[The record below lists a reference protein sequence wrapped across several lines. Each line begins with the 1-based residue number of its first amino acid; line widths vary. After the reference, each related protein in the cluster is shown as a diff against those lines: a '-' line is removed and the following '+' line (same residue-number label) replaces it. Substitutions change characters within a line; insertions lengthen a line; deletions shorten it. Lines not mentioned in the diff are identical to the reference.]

1 MAKKFDY
8 DFSGYATKANT
19 LCYDGLTIAPDAF
32 KGDDG
37 RKVPVVWNH
46 DHSDPEHVLGHAL
59 LQNRKDGVYA
69 YVKMN
74 DSPSGQSALEAVR
87 SGDIDAMS
95 IFANGL
101 KKAGQTVMHGVIREL
116 SLVLA
121 GCNPGALIDEIVEHS
136 ADYNTEEGEEA
147 FIYTDGGISLK
158 HGLDPDDNPLDEE
171 DEIMHS
177 EDEDKEKSKENPEG
191 KETTKETTEETVKEV
206 FNSLTEKQ
214 KNVVYAIVGMV
225 TDGKKGADNKE
236 TDNDKEDETV
246 KHNVFDNDKD
256 QGVLKHSIDE
266 INAAMADGKR
276 CGSMKDAFIQ
286 HGIEDVEWL
295 FPEDHLLDNPPR
307 IIDNDQ
313 TWVGKVM
320 SSVHHIPFSRIKSM
334 SADLTEE
341 DARAKGYIKGNFKK
355 EQVFGLLKRSTS
367 PTTVYK
373 KQKMDRDDI
382 ADITSFDVI
391 AWLKQEMRTKL
402 NEELARAYL
411 IGDGRNAASDDKI
424 NEGNIRPIYSDDDFY
439 TIKVQAEV
447 ATGAD
452 TETKIKAAMNA
463 SLKARKDYKGSGN
476 PTLFTTE
483 DNLTDMLLLED
494 KIGHRLYK
502 NEAEV
507 AQALRVKEIVTV
519 PQMAGM
525 KGTKGGELF
534 GIVVNLADYTVG
546 ADKGGAVNMFD
557 DFDIDYNQQKYL
569 IETRCSG
576 ALTVPFSA
584 MAIEY
589 KAA

>member
-1 MAKKFDY
+1 MKGKIKMAVNFDY

-19 LCYDGLTIAPDAF
+19 KCYDGLTIAPNAF
-32 KGDDG
+32 ADDNG

-46 DHSDPEHVLGHAL
+46 NHSGPEYVLGHAL

-74 DSPSGQSALEAVR
+74 DTPGGKTALEAVR

-121 GCNPGALIDEIVEHS
+121 GCNPGALIDEIVEHGADWS
-136 ADYNTEEGEEA
+136 ADEGEEA

-177 EDEDKEKSKENPEG
+177 EDEDKEKSKENPED
-191 KETTKETTEETVKEV
+191 KETVKEV
-206 FNSLTEKQ
+206 FDSLTEKQ

-225 TDGKKGADNKE
+225 TDGKKGADNEE

-246 KHNVFDNDKD
+246 KYNVFDNDKE
-256 QGVLKHSIDE
+256 QGVLKHSMDE

-295 FPEDHLLDNPPR
+295 FPEDHLLDTPPR
-307 IIDNDQ
+307 IIDSDQ
-313 TWVGKVM
+313 SWVSKVM
-320 SSVHHIPFSRIKSM
+320 SGVHHTPFSRVKSM
-334 SADLTEE
+334 AADLTEE

-355 EQVFGLLKRSTS
+355 EQVFSLLKRSTT

-373 KQKMDRDDI
+373 KQKMDRDDV
-382 ADITSFDVI
+382 ADITGFDVI
-391 AWLKQEMRTKL
+391 AWLKQEMRVKL

-411 IGDGRNAASDDKI
+411 IGDGRLSSSDDKI
-424 NEGNIRPIYSDDDFY
+424 NEGNIRPIYNDDDLF
-439 TIKVQAEV
+439 TIKVQVETAAGDDT
-447 ATGAD
+447 ATKLDKMMTAV
-452 TETKIKAAMNA
+452 
-463 SLKARKDYKGSGN
+463 LKARKNYKGAGN
-476 PTLFTTE
+476 PTFYTTE
-483 DNLTDMLLLED
+483 DILTDLLLVKD

-519 PQMAGM
+519 PQMEGM
-525 KGTKGGELF
+525 TGKLGGEF
-534 GIVVNLADYTVG
+534 VGIIVNLADYTVG
-546 ADKGGAVNMFD
+546 ADKGGAVKMFD

-576 ALTVPFSA
+576 AMTTPFGA

>member
-101 KKAGQTVMHGVIREL
+101 KKAGNTVMHGVIREL

-136 ADYNTEEGEEA
+136 ADYNAEEGEEA
-147 FIYTDGGISLK
+147 FIYTDGGLSLK
-158 HGLDPDDNPLDEE
+158 HGLDPDGNPLGEE
-171 DEIMHS
+171 DDEIMHS
-177 EDEDKEKSKENPEG
+177 EDEDKEKSNENPED
-191 KETTKETTEETVKEV
+191 KETTEETVKEV
-206 FNSLTEKQ
+206 FDSLTEKQ
-214 KNVVYAIVGMV
+214 KNVVYAIVGIV

-246 KHNVFDNDKD
+246 KHNVFDNEKE

>member
-1 MAKKFDY
+1 MAMNFDY

-19 LCYDGLTIAPDAF
+19 KCYDGLTIAPNAF
-32 KGDDG
+32 ADDNG

-46 DHSDPEHVLGHAL
+46 NHSGPEYVLGHAL
-59 LQNRKDGVYA
+59 LQNRRDGVYA

-74 DSPSGQSALEAVR
+74 DTPSGQTALEAVR

-121 GCNPGALIDEIVEHS
+121 GCNPGALIDEIVAHG
-136 ADYNTEEGEEA
+136 ADNDGEGGEA
-147 FIYTDGGISLK
+147 FIYTDGGLSLK

-171 DEIMHS
+171 DDEMANAGGKTLEEVVDTMNDEQKEALYALVGMAKDGLD
-177 EDEDKEKSKENPEG
+177 EDEDPE
-191 KETTKETTEETVKEV
+191 EDDEDYDEDDYDDDED
-206 FNSLTEKQ
+206 
-214 KNVVYAIVGMV
+214 Y
-225 TDGKKGADNKE
+225 
-236 TDNDKEDETV
+236 EDEEDNM
-246 KHNVFDNDKD
+246 KHNVFDNDPE
-256 QGVLKHSIDE
+256 QGVLRHSMDE
-266 INAAMADGKR
+266 INAAIADGKS
-276 CGSMKDAFIQ
+276 CGSMKDAFIA

-307 IIDNDQ
+307 IIDRDQ
-313 TWVGKVM
+313 SWVSKVM
-320 SSVHHIPFSRIKSM
+320 SGVHHIPFSRVKSM
-334 SADLTEE
+334 AADLTEE

-355 EQVFGLLKRSTS
+355 EQVFSLLKRSTT

-373 KQKMDRDDI
+373 KQKMDRDDV
-382 ADITSFDVI
+382 ADITGFDVI
-391 AWLKQEMRTKL
+391 AWLKQEMRVKL

-411 IGDGRNAASDDKI
+411 IGDGRLSSSDDKI
-424 NEGNIRPIYSDDDFY
+424 NEGNIRPIYNDDDLF
-439 TIKVQAEV
+439 TIKVQVETAAGDDT
-447 ATGAD
+447 ATKLDKMMTAV
-452 TETKIKAAMNA
+452 
-463 SLKARKDYKGSGN
+463 LKARKNYKGAGN
-476 PTLFTTE
+476 PTFYTTE
-483 DNLTDMLLLED
+483 DTLTDLLLLKD

-502 NEAEV
+502 NEAEL

-519 PQMAGM
+519 PQMEGM
-525 KGTKGGELF
+525 TGKMGGEF
-534 GIVVNLADYTVG
+534 VGIIVNLADYTVG

-576 ALTVPFSA
+576 AMTTPFGA

-589 KAA
+589 KVA

>member
-19 LCYDGLTIAPDAF
+19 LCYDGLIIAPDAF

-101 KKAGQTVMHGVIREL
+101 KKAGNTVMHGVIREL

-136 ADYNTEEGEEA
+136 ADYNAEEGEEA

-158 HGLDPDDNPLDEE
+158 HGLDPDDNPLGEEE
-171 DEIMHS
+171 DNMAQAGGKTLEEVYNSMTP
-177 EDEDKEKSKENPEG
+177 EQQECCCALVGMAKKGLDEDDPNAEANNDKDDE
-191 KETTKETTEETVKEV
+191 
-206 FNSLTEKQ
+206 
-214 KNVVYAIVGMV
+214 
-225 TDGKKGADNKE
+225 
-236 TDNDKEDETV
+236 DKEDETV

-266 INAAMADGKR
+266 INKVVKTAKTCGTMKAAFAN
-276 CGSMKDAFIQ
+276 A
-286 HGIEDVEWL
+286 GIEDSELNALCHGIDNIDWL
-295 FPEDHLLDNPPR
+295 FPEDRLLDTPPR
-307 IIDNDQ
+307 IIDKPDD
-313 TWVGKVM
+313 WVSVVM
-320 SSVHHIPFSRIKSM
+320 GGVKHIPFSRFKSL

-483 DNLTDMLLLED
+483 DNLTEMLLLED
-494 KIGHRLYK
+494 GMGRPLYTD
-502 NEAEV
+502 EA
-507 AQALRVKEIVTV
+507 ALARKLRVAKIVTI
-519 PQMAGM
+519 PEMEGR
-525 KGTKGGELF
+525 KGAKGGNLAAV
-534 GIVVNLADYTVG
+534 IVNLADYTVG
-546 ADKGGAVNMFD
+546 ADKGGAVSMFD
-557 DFDIDYNQQKYL
+557 DFDIDFNAQKYL

-576 ALTVPFSA
+576 ALTSPYSA
-584 MAIEY
+584 MAIEW
-589 KAA
+589 AA

>member
-1 MAKKFDY
+1 MKGKIKMAVNFDY

-19 LCYDGLTIAPDAF
+19 KCYDGLIIAPNAF
-32 KGDDG
+32 ADDNG

-46 DHSDPEHVLGHAL
+46 NHSGPEYVLGHAL
-59 LQNRKDGVYA
+59 LQNRRDGVYA

-74 DSPSGQSALEAVR
+74 DTPSGQTALEAVR

-121 GCNPGALIDEIVEHS
+121 GCNPGALIDEIVAHG
-136 ADYNTEEGEEA
+136 ADSDGEGGEA
-147 FIYTDGGISLK
+147 FIYTDGGLSLK
-158 HGLDPDDNPLDEE
+158 HGLDPDDNPLNEEDDEMAKEGGKTLEEVVDTMNDEQKEALYALVGMAKNDLDEDDDPEEDDYDEE
-171 DEIMHS
+171 D
-177 EDEDKEKSKENPEG
+177 DEDDYDDYD
-191 KETTKETTEETVKEV
+191 EEDD
-206 FNSLTEKQ
+206 
-214 KNVVYAIVGMV
+214 M
-225 TDGKKGADNKE
+225 
-236 TDNDKEDETV
+236 
-246 KHNVFDNDKD
+246 KHNVFDNDPE
-256 QGVLKHSIDE
+256 QGVLRHSMDE
-266 INAAMADGKR
+266 INAAIADGKS
-276 CGSMKDAFIQ
+276 CGSMKDAFIA

-295 FPEDHLLDNPPR
+295 FPEDHLLDTPPR

-313 TWVGKVM
+313 SWVSKVM
-320 SSVHHIPFSRIKSM
+320 SGVHHIPFSRVKSM
-334 SADLTEE
+334 AADLTEE

-355 EQVFGLLKRSTS
+355 EQVFSLLKRSTT

-373 KQKMDRDDI
+373 KQKMDRDDV
-382 ADITSFDVI
+382 ADITGFDVI
-391 AWLKQEMRTKL
+391 AWLKQEMRVKL

-411 IGDGRNAASDDKI
+411 IGDGRLSSSDDKI
-424 NEGNIRPIYSDDDFY
+424 NEGNIRPIYNDDDLF
-439 TIKVQAEV
+439 TIKVQVETAAGDDT
-447 ATGAD
+447 ATKLDKMMTAV
-452 TETKIKAAMNA
+452 
-463 SLKARKDYKGSGN
+463 LKARKNYKGAGN
-476 PTLFTTE
+476 PTFYTT
-483 DNLTDMLLLED
+483 DDTLTDLLLLKD

-519 PQMAGM
+519 PQMEGM
-525 KGTKGGELF
+525 TGKLGGEF
-534 GIVVNLADYTVG
+534 VGIIVNLADYTVG

-576 ALTVPFSA
+576 AMTTPFGA

>member
-1 MAKKFDY
+1 MKGKIKMAVNFDY

-19 LCYDGLTIAPDAF
+19 KCYDGLTIAPNAF
-32 KGDDG
+32 ADDNG

-46 DHSDPEHVLGHAL
+46 NHSGPEYVLGHAL
-59 LQNRKDGVYA
+59 LQNRRDGVYA

-74 DSPSGQSALEAVR
+74 DTPSGQTALEAVR

-121 GCNPGALIDEIVEHS
+121 GCNPGALIDEIVAHG
-136 ADYNTEEGEEA
+136 ADSDGEGGEA
-147 FIYTDGGISLK
+147 FIYTDGGLSLK
-158 HGLDPDDNPLDEE
+158 HGLDPDDNPLNEEDDEMAKEGGKTLEEVVDTMNDEQKEALYALVGMAKNDLDEDDDPEEDDYDEE
-171 DEIMHS
+171 D
-177 EDEDKEKSKENPEG
+177 DEDDYDDYD
-191 KETTKETTEETVKEV
+191 EEDD
-206 FNSLTEKQ
+206 
-214 KNVVYAIVGMV
+214 M
-225 TDGKKGADNKE
+225 
-236 TDNDKEDETV
+236 
-246 KHNVFDNDKD
+246 KHNVFDNDPE
-256 QGVLKHSIDE
+256 QGVLRHSMDE
-266 INAAMADGKR
+266 INAAIADGKS
-276 CGSMKDAFIQ
+276 CGSMKDAFIA

-295 FPEDHLLDNPPR
+295 FPEDHLLDTPPR

-313 TWVGKVM
+313 SWVSKVM
-320 SSVHHIPFSRIKSM
+320 SGVHHIPFSRVKSM
-334 SADLTEE
+334 AADLTEE

-355 EQVFGLLKRSTS
+355 EQVFSLLKRSTT

-373 KQKMDRDDI
+373 KQKMDRDDV
-382 ADITSFDVI
+382 ADITGFDVI
-391 AWLKQEMRTKL
+391 AWLKQEMRVKL

-411 IGDGRNAASDDKI
+411 IGDGRLSSSDDKI
-424 NEGNIRPIYSDDDFY
+424 NEGNIRPIYNDDDLF
-439 TIKVQAEV
+439 TIKVQVETAAGDDT
-447 ATGAD
+447 ATKLDKMMTAV
-452 TETKIKAAMNA
+452 
-463 SLKARKDYKGSGN
+463 LKARKNYKGAGS
-476 PTLFTTE
+476 PTFYTT
-483 DNLTDMLLLED
+483 DDTLTDLLLLKD

-519 PQMAGM
+519 PQMEGM
-525 KGTKGGELF
+525 TGKLGGEF
-534 GIVVNLADYTVG
+534 VGIIVNLADYTVG

-576 ALTVPFSA
+576 AMTTPFGA

>member
-1 MAKKFDY
+1 MKGKIKMAVNFDY
-8 DFSGYATKANT
+8 DFSGYATKTNT
-19 LCYDGLTIAPDAF
+19 KCYDGLTIAPNAF
-32 KGDDG
+32 ADDNG

-46 DHSDPEHVLGHAL
+46 NHSGPEYVLGHAL
-59 LQNRKDGVYA
+59 LQNRRDGVYA

-74 DSPSGQSALEAVR
+74 DTPSGQTALEAVR

-121 GCNPGALIDEIVEHS
+121 GCNPGALIDEVVAHG
-136 ADYNTEEGEEA
+136 ADNDGEGGEA
-147 FIYTDGGISLK
+147 FIYTDGGLSLK

-171 DEIMHS
+171 DDKMAKEGGKTLEEVVDTMNDEQKEALYALVGMAKDGLD
-177 EDEDKEKSKENPEG
+177 EDEDPE
-191 KETTKETTEETVKEV
+191 EDDYDDDED
-206 FNSLTEKQ
+206 
-214 KNVVYAIVGMV
+214 Y
-225 TDGKKGADNKE
+225 DD
-236 TDNDKEDETV
+236 EDEEDDNV
-246 KHNVFDNDKD
+246 KHNVFDADTDK
-256 QGVLKHSIDE
+256 GVLKHSMDE

-276 CGSMKDAFIQ
+276 CGSMKDAFIA
-286 HGIEDVEWL
+286 HGIDNVEWL

-307 IIDNDQ
+307 IIDRDQ
-313 TWVGKVM
+313 SWVSKVM
-320 SSVHHIPFSRIKSM
+320 SAVHHIPFSRVKSM
-334 SADLTEE
+334 AADLTEE

-373 KQKMDRDDI
+373 KQKMDKDDI
-382 ADITSFDVI
+382 ADITNFDVI
-391 AWLKQEMRTKL
+391 AWLKQEMRVKL

-411 IGDGRNAASDDKI
+411 IGDGRLASSDDKI
-424 NEGNIRPIYSDDDFY
+424 NEGNIRPIYNDDDLF
-439 TIKVQAEV
+439 TIKVQVETAAGDDT
-447 ATGAD
+447 ATKLDKMMTAV
-452 TETKIKAAMNA
+452 
-463 SLKARKDYKGSGN
+463 LKARKNYKGSGN
-476 PTLFTTE
+476 PTFYTTE
-483 DNLTDMLLLED
+483 DILTDLRLMKD

-502 NEAEV
+502 NDAEV
-507 AQALRVKEIVTV
+507 AEALRVKEIVTV
-519 PQMAGM
+519 PQMENM
-525 KGTKGGELF
+525 KGVNGGEF
-534 GIVVNLADYTVG
+534 VGIIVNLADYTVG

>member
-1 MAKKFDY
+1 MKGKIKMAVNFDY

-19 LCYDGLTIAPDAF
+19 KCYDGLTIAPNAF
-32 KGDDG
+32 ADDNG

-46 DHSDPEHVLGHAL
+46 NHSGPEYVLGHAL
-59 LQNRKDGVYA
+59 LQNRRDGVYA

-74 DSPSGQSALEAVR
+74 DTPSGQTALEAVR

-121 GCNPGALIDEIVEHS
+121 GCNPGALIDEIVAHG
-136 ADYNTEEGEEA
+136 ADSDGEGGEA
-147 FIYTDGGISLK
+147 FIYTDGGLSLK
-158 HGLDPDDNPLDEE
+158 HGLDPDDNPLNEEDDEMAKEGGKTLEEVVDTMNDEQKEALYALVGMAKNDLDEDDDPEEDDYDEE
-171 DEIMHS
+171 D
-177 EDEDKEKSKENPEG
+177 DEDDYDDYD
-191 KETTKETTEETVKEV
+191 EEDD
-206 FNSLTEKQ
+206 
-214 KNVVYAIVGMV
+214 M
-225 TDGKKGADNKE
+225 
-236 TDNDKEDETV
+236 
-246 KHNVFDNDKD
+246 KHNVFDNDPE
-256 QGVLKHSIDE
+256 QGVLRHSMDE
-266 INAAMADGKR
+266 INAAIADGKS
-276 CGSMKDAFIQ
+276 CGSMKDAFIA

-295 FPEDHLLDNPPR
+295 FPEDHLLDTPPR

-313 TWVGKVM
+313 SWVSKVM
-320 SSVHHIPFSRIKSM
+320 SGVHHIPFSRVKSM
-334 SADLTEE
+334 AADLTEE

-355 EQVFGLLKRSTS
+355 EQVFSLLKRSTT

-373 KQKMDRDDI
+373 KQKMDRDDV

-391 AWLKQEMRTKL
+391 AWLKQEMRVKL

-411 IGDGRNAASDDKI
+411 IGDGRLSSSDDKI
-424 NEGNIRPIYSDDDFY
+424 NEGNIRPIYNDDDLF
-439 TIKVQAEV
+439 TIKVQVETAAGDDT
-447 ATGAD
+447 ATKLDKMMTAV
-452 TETKIKAAMNA
+452 
-463 SLKARKDYKGSGN
+463 LKARKNYKGAGN
-476 PTLFTTE
+476 PTFYTT
-483 DNLTDMLLLED
+483 DDTLTDLLLLKD

-519 PQMAGM
+519 PQMEGM
-525 KGTKGGELF
+525 TGKLGGEF
-534 GIVVNLADYTVG
+534 VGIIVNLADYTVG

-576 ALTVPFSA
+576 AMTTPFGA

>member
-1 MAKKFDY
+1 MKGKIKMAVNFDY

-19 LCYDGLTIAPDAF
+19 KCYDGLIIAPNAF
-32 KGDDG
+32 ADDNG

-46 DHSDPEHVLGHAL
+46 NHSGPEYVLGHAL
-59 LQNRKDGVYA
+59 LQNRRDGVYA

-74 DSPSGQSALEAVR
+74 DTPSGQTALEAVR

-116 SLVLA
+116 SLVLT
-121 GCNPGALIDEIVEHS
+121 GCNPGALIDEIVAHG
-136 ADYNTEEGEEA
+136 ADSDGEGGEA
-147 FIYTDGGISLK
+147 FIYTDGGLSLK
-158 HGLDPDDNPLDEE
+158 HGLDPDDNPLNEEDDEMAKEGGKTLEEVVDTMNDEQKEALYALVGMAKNDLDEDDDPEEDDYDEE
-171 DEIMHS
+171 D
-177 EDEDKEKSKENPEG
+177 DEDDYDDYD
-191 KETTKETTEETVKEV
+191 EEDD
-206 FNSLTEKQ
+206 
-214 KNVVYAIVGMV
+214 M
-225 TDGKKGADNKE
+225 
-236 TDNDKEDETV
+236 
-246 KHNVFDNDKD
+246 KHNVFDNDPE
-256 QGVLKHSIDE
+256 QGVLRHSMDE
-266 INAAMADGKR
+266 INAAIADGKS
-276 CGSMKDAFIQ
+276 CGSMKDAFIA

-295 FPEDHLLDNPPR
+295 FPEDHLLDTPPR

-313 TWVGKVM
+313 SWVSKVM
-320 SSVHHIPFSRIKSM
+320 SGVHHIPFSRVKSM
-334 SADLTEE
+334 AADLTEE

-355 EQVFGLLKRSTS
+355 EQVFSLLKRSTT

-373 KQKMDRDDI
+373 KQKMDRDDV
-382 ADITSFDVI
+382 ADITGFDVI
-391 AWLKQEMRTKL
+391 AWLKQEMRVKL

-411 IGDGRNAASDDKI
+411 IGDGRLSSSDDKI
-424 NEGNIRPIYSDDDFY
+424 NEGNVRPIYNDDDLF
-439 TIKVQAEV
+439 TIKVQVETAAGDDT
-447 ATGAD
+447 ATKLDKMMTAV
-452 TETKIKAAMNA
+452 
-463 SLKARKDYKGSGN
+463 LKARKNYKGAGN
-476 PTLFTTE
+476 PTFYTT
-483 DNLTDMLLLED
+483 DDTLTDLLLLKD

-519 PQMAGM
+519 PQMEGM
-525 KGTKGGELF
+525 TGKLGGEF
-534 GIVVNLADYTVG
+534 VGIIVNLADYTVG

-576 ALTVPFSA
+576 AMTTPFGA

>member
-101 KKAGQTVMHGVIREL
+101 KKAGNTVMHGVIREL

-136 ADYNTEEGEEA
+136 ADYNAEEGEEA
-147 FIYTDGGISLK
+147 FIYTDGGLSLK
-158 HGLDPDDNPLDEE
+158 HGLDPDDNPLGEEE
-171 DEIMHS
+171 DNMAQAGGKTLEEVYNSMTP
-177 EDEDKEKSKENPEG
+177 EQQECCCALVGMAKKGLDEDDPNAEANNDKDDE
-191 KETTKETTEETVKEV
+191 
-206 FNSLTEKQ
+206 
-214 KNVVYAIVGMV
+214 
-225 TDGKKGADNKE
+225 
-236 TDNDKEDETV
+236 DKEDETV

-320 SSVHHIPFSRIKSM
+320 SGVHHIPFSRIKSM

-447 ATGAD
+447 AIGAD

-589 KAA
+589 KVA

>member
-1 MAKKFDY
+1 MKGKIKMAVNFDY

-19 LCYDGLTIAPDAF
+19 KCYDGLTIAPNAF
-32 KGDDG
+32 ADDNG

-46 DHSDPEHVLGHAL
+46 NHSGPEYVLGHAL
-59 LQNRKDGVYA
+59 LHNRRDGVYA

-74 DSPSGQSALEAVR
+74 DTQSGQTALEAVR

-121 GCNPGALIDEIVEHS
+121 GCNPGALIDEIVAHG
-136 ADYNTEEGEEA
+136 ADSDGEGGEA
-147 FIYTDGGISLK
+147 FIYTDGGLSLK
-158 HGLDPDDNPLDEE
+158 HGLDPDDNPLNEEDDEMAKEGGKTLEEVVDTMNDEQKEALYALVGMAKNDLDEDDDPEEDDYDEE
-171 DEIMHS
+171 D
-177 EDEDKEKSKENPEG
+177 DEDDYDDYD
-191 KETTKETTEETVKEV
+191 EEDD
-206 FNSLTEKQ
+206 
-214 KNVVYAIVGMV
+214 M
-225 TDGKKGADNKE
+225 
-236 TDNDKEDETV
+236 
-246 KHNVFDNDKD
+246 KHNVFDNDPE
-256 QGVLKHSIDE
+256 QGVLRHSMDE
-266 INAAMADGKR
+266 INAAIADGKS
-276 CGSMKDAFIQ
+276 CGSMKDAFIA

-295 FPEDHLLDNPPR
+295 FPEDHLLDTPPR
-307 IIDNDQ
+307 IIDRDQ
-313 TWVGKVM
+313 SWVSKVM
-320 SSVHHIPFSRIKSM
+320 SGVHHIPFSRVKSM
-334 SADLTEE
+334 AADLTEE

-355 EQVFGLLKRSTS
+355 EQVFSLLKRSTT

-373 KQKMDRDDI
+373 KQKMDRDDV
-382 ADITSFDVI
+382 ADITGFDVI
-391 AWLKQEMRTKL
+391 AWLKQEMRVKL

-411 IGDGRNAASDDKI
+411 IGDGRLSSSDDKI
-424 NEGNIRPIYSDDDFY
+424 NEGNIRPIYNDDDLF
-439 TIKVQAEV
+439 TIKVQVETAAGDDT
-447 ATGAD
+447 ATKLDKMMTAV
-452 TETKIKAAMNA
+452 
-463 SLKARKDYKGSGN
+463 LKARKNYKGAGN
-476 PTLFTTE
+476 PTFYTT
-483 DNLTDMLLLED
+483 DDTLTDLLLLKD

-519 PQMAGM
+519 PQMEGM
-525 KGTKGGELF
+525 TGKLGGEF
-534 GIVVNLADYTVG
+534 VGIIVNLADYTVG

-576 ALTVPFSA
+576 AMTTPFGA

>member
-1 MAKKFDY
+1 MKGKIKMAVNFDY

-19 LCYDGLTIAPDAF
+19 KCYDGLTIAPNAF
-32 KGDDG
+32 ADDNG

-46 DHSDPEHVLGHAL
+46 NHSGPEYVLGHAL
-59 LQNRKDGVYA
+59 LQNRRDGVYA

-74 DSPSGQSALEAVR
+74 DTPSGQTALEAVR

-121 GCNPGALIDEIVEHS
+121 GCNPGALIDEIVAHG
-136 ADYNTEEGEEA
+136 ADSDGEGGEA
-147 FIYTDGGISLK
+147 FIYTDGGLSLK
-158 HGLDPDDNPLDEE
+158 HGLDPDDNPLNEEDDEMAKEGGKTLEEVVDTMNDEQKEALYALVGMAKNDLDEDDDPEEDDYDEE
-171 DEIMHS
+171 D
-177 EDEDKEKSKENPEG
+177 DEDDYDDYD
-191 KETTKETTEETVKEV
+191 EEDD
-206 FNSLTEKQ
+206 
-214 KNVVYAIVGMV
+214 M
-225 TDGKKGADNKE
+225 
-236 TDNDKEDETV
+236 
-246 KHNVFDNDKD
+246 KHNVFDNDPE
-256 QGVLKHSIDE
+256 QGVLRHSMDE
-266 INAAMADGKR
+266 INAAIADGKS
-276 CGSMKDAFIQ
+276 CGSMKDAFIA

-295 FPEDHLLDNPPR
+295 FPEDHLLDTPPR

-313 TWVGKVM
+313 SWVSKVM
-320 SSVHHIPFSRIKSM
+320 SGVHHIPFSRVKSM
-334 SADLTEE
+334 AADLTEE

-355 EQVFGLLKRSTS
+355 EQVFSLLKRSTT

-373 KQKMDRDDI
+373 KQKMDRDDV

-391 AWLKQEMRTKL
+391 AWLKQEMRVKL

-411 IGDGRNAASDDKI
+411 IGDGRLSSSDDKI
-424 NEGNIRPIYSDDDFY
+424 NEGNIRPIYNDDDLF
-439 TIKVQAEV
+439 TIKVQVETAASDDT
-447 ATGAD
+447 ATKLDKMMTAV
-452 TETKIKAAMNA
+452 
-463 SLKARKDYKGSGN
+463 LKARKNYKGAGN
-476 PTLFTTE
+476 PTFYTT
-483 DNLTDMLLLED
+483 DDTLTDLLLLKD

-519 PQMAGM
+519 PQMEGM
-525 KGTKGGELF
+525 TGKLGGEF
-534 GIVVNLADYTVG
+534 VGIIVNLADYTVG

-576 ALTVPFSA
+576 AMTTPFGA

>member
-1 MAKKFDY
+1 MKGKIKMAVNFDY

-19 LCYDGLTIAPDAF
+19 KCYDGLIIAPNAF
-32 KGDDG
+32 ADDNG

-46 DHSDPEHVLGHAL
+46 NHSGPEYVLGHAL
-59 LQNRKDGVYA
+59 LQNRRDGVYA

-74 DSPSGQSALEAVR
+74 DTPSGQTALEAVR

-121 GCNPGALIDEIVEHS
+121 GCNPGALIDEIVAHG
-136 ADYNTEEGEEA
+136 ADSDGEGGEA
-147 FIYTDGGISLK
+147 FIYTDGGLSLK
-158 HGLDPDDNPLDEE
+158 HGLDPDDNPLNEEDDEMAKEGGKTLEEVVDTMNDEQKEALYALVGMAKDGLDEDDDPEEDDYDEE
-171 DEIMHS
+171 D
-177 EDEDKEKSKENPEG
+177 DEDDYDDYD
-191 KETTKETTEETVKEV
+191 EEDD
-206 FNSLTEKQ
+206 
-214 KNVVYAIVGMV
+214 M
-225 TDGKKGADNKE
+225 
-236 TDNDKEDETV
+236 
-246 KHNVFDNDKD
+246 KHNVFDNDPE
-256 QGVLKHSIDE
+256 QGVLRHSMDE
-266 INAAMADGKR
+266 INAAIADGKS
-276 CGSMKDAFIQ
+276 CGSMKDAFIA

-295 FPEDHLLDNPPR
+295 FPEDHLLDTPPR

-313 TWVGKVM
+313 SWVSKVM
-320 SSVHHIPFSRIKSM
+320 SGVHHIPFSRVKSM
-334 SADLTEE
+334 AADLTEE

-355 EQVFGLLKRSTS
+355 EQVFSLLKRSTT

-373 KQKMDRDDI
+373 KQKMDRDDV
-382 ADITSFDVI
+382 ADITGFDVI
-391 AWLKQEMRTKL
+391 AWLKQEMRVKL

-411 IGDGRNAASDDKI
+411 IGDGRLSSSDDKI
-424 NEGNIRPIYSDDDFY
+424 NEGNIRPIYNDDDLF
-439 TIKVQAEV
+439 TIKVQVETAAGDDT
-447 ATGAD
+447 ATKLDKMMTAV
-452 TETKIKAAMNA
+452 
-463 SLKARKDYKGSGN
+463 LKARKNYKGAGN
-476 PTLFTTE
+476 PTFYTT
-483 DNLTDMLLLED
+483 DDTLTDLLLLKD

-519 PQMAGM
+519 PQMEGM
-525 KGTKGGELF
+525 TGKLGGEF
-534 GIVVNLADYTVG
+534 VGIIVNLADYTVG

-576 ALTVPFSA
+576 AMTTPFGA

>member
-1 MAKKFDY
+1 MAKFDY
-8 DFSGYATKANT
+8 DCSGWATKANVQ
-19 LCYDGLTIAPDAF
+19 CYDGLTIAQDAF
-32 KGDDG
+32 RECDG
-37 RKVPVVWNH
+37 RVVPMVYNH
-46 DHSDPEHVLGHAL
+46 DHGDIGNVIGHCL
-59 LQNRKDGVYA
+59 LENRPGGVYCYA
-69 YVKMN
+69 KFN
-74 DSPSGQSALEAVR
+74 NTDSGNTARKCVEN
-87 SGDIDAMS
+87 GDLNAFS

-101 KKAGQTVMHGVIREL
+101 QKVGKTVKHGLIREV

-121 GCNPGALIDEIVEHS
+121 GCNPGALIDEVIKHSVDEDYDGGEAFIYNDSGLSLTHGMDPNGDPLEELEHS
-136 ADYNTEEGEEA
+136 ADGGKTREEA
-147 FIYTDGGISLK
+147 K
-158 HGLDPDDNPLDEE
+158 MADEKN
-171 DEIMHS
+171 M
-177 EDEDKEKSKENPEG
+177 N
-191 KETTKETTEETVKEV
+191 TEETVEDV
-206 FNSLTEKQ
+206 FNTLTEKQ
-214 KNVVYAIVGMV
+214 KNVVYAIIGSTMASED
-225 TDGKKGADNKE
+225 DGE
-236 TDNDKEDETV
+236 EDDTV
-246 KHNVFDNDKD
+246 KQNVFDKD
-256 QGVLKHSIDE
+256 THETVLKHSMDE
-266 INAAMADGKR
+266 INNIVKTAKSH
-276 CGSMKDAFIQ
+276 GSMKQAFEDAMDADELTHSI
-286 HGIEDVEWL
+286 DNVEWL
-295 FPEDHLLDNPPR
+295 FPDDHVLDTPPHV
-307 IIDNDQ
+307 IDNDQ

-320 SSVHHIPFSRIKSM
+320 NGVHHIPFSRIKSM

-391 AWLKQEMRTKL
+391 AWLKKEMRTKL

-411 IGDGRNAASDDKI
+411 IGDGRNTASDDKI
-424 NEGNIRPIYSDDDFY
+424 NEGNIRPIVNDDDFY
-439 TIKVQAEV
+439 TIKVQAAV
-447 ATGAD
+447 ASGAD
-452 TETKIKAAMNA
+452 TVTKIKAAMNA

-507 AQALRVKEIVTV
+507 AQAMRVKEIVTV

-525 KGTKGGELF
+525 KGSKGGELF

-589 KAA
+589 NVT

>member
-1 MAKKFDY
+1 MKGKIKMAVNFDY

-19 LCYDGLTIAPDAF
+19 KCYDGLTIAPNAF
-32 KGDDG
+32 ANDNG

-46 DHSDPEHVLGHAL
+46 NHSGPEYVLGHAL
-59 LQNRKDGVYA
+59 LQNRRDGVYA

-74 DSPSGQSALEAVR
+74 DTPSGQTALEAVR

-121 GCNPGALIDEIVEHS
+121 GCNPGALIDEIVAHG
-136 ADYNTEEGEEA
+136 ADSDGEGGEA
-147 FIYTDGGISLK
+147 FIYTDGGLSLK
-158 HGLDPDDNPLDEE
+158 HGLDPDDNPLNEEDDEMAKEGGKTLEEVVDTMNDEQKEALYALVGMAKNDLDEDDDPEEDDYDEE
-171 DEIMHS
+171 D
-177 EDEDKEKSKENPEG
+177 DEDDYDDYD
-191 KETTKETTEETVKEV
+191 EEDD
-206 FNSLTEKQ
+206 
-214 KNVVYAIVGMV
+214 M
-225 TDGKKGADNKE
+225 
-236 TDNDKEDETV
+236 
-246 KHNVFDNDKD
+246 KHNVFDNDPE
-256 QGVLKHSIDE
+256 QGVLRHSMDE
-266 INAAMADGKR
+266 INAAIADGKS
-276 CGSMKDAFIQ
+276 CGSMKDAFIA

-295 FPEDHLLDNPPR
+295 FPEDHLLDTPPR

-313 TWVGKVM
+313 SWVSKVM
-320 SSVHHIPFSRIKSM
+320 SGVHHIPFSRVKSM
-334 SADLTEE
+334 AADLTEE

-355 EQVFGLLKRSTS
+355 EQVFSLLKRSTT

-373 KQKMDRDDI
+373 KQKMDRDDV
-382 ADITSFDVI
+382 ADITGFDVI
-391 AWLKQEMRTKL
+391 AWLKQEMRVKL

-411 IGDGRNAASDDKI
+411 IGDGRLSSSDDKI
-424 NEGNIRPIYSDDDFY
+424 NEGNIRPIYNDDDLF
-439 TIKVQAEV
+439 TIKVQVETAAGDDT
-447 ATGAD
+447 ATKLDKMMTAV
-452 TETKIKAAMNA
+452 
-463 SLKARKDYKGSGN
+463 LKARKNYKGAGN
-476 PTLFTTE
+476 PTFYTT
-483 DNLTDMLLLED
+483 DDTLTDLLLLKD

-519 PQMAGM
+519 PQMEGM
-525 KGTKGGELF
+525 TGKLGGEF
-534 GIVVNLADYTVG
+534 VGIIVNLADYTVG

-576 ALTVPFSA
+576 AMTTPFGA

>member
-1 MAKKFDY
+1 MKGKIKMAVNFDY

-19 LCYDGLTIAPDAF
+19 KCYDGLTIAPNAF
-32 KGDDG
+32 ADDNG

-46 DHSDPEHVLGHAL
+46 NHSGPEYVLGHAL
-59 LQNRKDGVYA
+59 LQNRRDGVYA

-74 DSPSGQSALEAVR
+74 DTPSGQTALEAVR

-121 GCNPGALIDEIVEHS
+121 GCNPGALIDEIVAHG
-136 ADYNTEEGEEA
+136 ADSDGEGGEA
-147 FIYTDGGISLK
+147 FIYTDGGLSLK
-158 HGLDPDDNPLDEE
+158 HGLDPDDNPLNEEDDEMAKEGGKTLEEVVDTMNDEQKEALYALVGMAKNDLDEDDDPEEDDYDEE
-171 DEIMHS
+171 D
-177 EDEDKEKSKENPEG
+177 DEDDYDDYD
-191 KETTKETTEETVKEV
+191 EEDD
-206 FNSLTEKQ
+206 
-214 KNVVYAIVGMV
+214 M
-225 TDGKKGADNKE
+225 
-236 TDNDKEDETV
+236 
-246 KHNVFDNDKD
+246 KHNVFDNDPE
-256 QGVLKHSIDE
+256 QGVLRHSMDE
-266 INAAMADGKR
+266 INAAIADGKS
-276 CGSMKDAFIQ
+276 CGSMKDAFIA

-295 FPEDHLLDNPPR
+295 FPEDHLLDTPPR

-313 TWVGKVM
+313 SWVSKVM
-320 SSVHHIPFSRIKSM
+320 SGVHHIPFSRVKSM
-334 SADLTEE
+334 AADLTEE

-355 EQVFGLLKRSTS
+355 EQVFSLLKRSTT

-373 KQKMDRDDI
+373 KQKMDRDDV
-382 ADITSFDVI
+382 ADITGFDVI
-391 AWLKQEMRTKL
+391 AWLKQEMRVKL

-411 IGDGRNAASDDKI
+411 IGDGRLSSSDDKI
-424 NEGNIRPIYSDDDFY
+424 NEGNIRPIYNDDDLF
-439 TIKVQAEV
+439 TIKVQVETAASDDT
-447 ATGAD
+447 ATKLDKMMTAV
-452 TETKIKAAMNA
+452 
-463 SLKARKDYKGSGN
+463 LKARKNYKGAGN
-476 PTLFTTE
+476 PTFYTT
-483 DNLTDMLLLED
+483 DDTLTDLLLLKD

-519 PQMAGM
+519 PQMEGM
-525 KGTKGGELF
+525 TGKLGGEF
-534 GIVVNLADYTVG
+534 VGIIVNLADYTVG

-576 ALTVPFSA
+576 AMTTPFGA

>member
-1 MAKKFDY
+1 MKGKIKMAMNFDY

-19 LCYDGLTIAPDAF
+19 KCYDGLTIAPNAF
-32 KGDDG
+32 AGDDG

-46 DHSDPEHVLGHAL
+46 NHSDPEHVLGHAI

-74 DSPSGQSALEAVR
+74 DTPSGQTALKAVR

-121 GCNPGALIDEIVEHS
+121 GCNPGALIDEIVAHG
-136 ADYNTEEGEEA
+136 ADNDGEGGEA
-147 FIYTDGGISLK
+147 FIYTDSGISLK
-158 HGLDPDDNPLDEE
+158 HGLDPDDNPLNEEDDDMANAGGKTLKEVVNTMNDEQKEALYALVGMAKDGAGDPDEDDEEPDDEDDYGDEEEYDDYEDEE
-171 DEIMHS
+171 DDM
-177 EDEDKEKSKENPEG
+177 
-191 KETTKETTEETVKEV
+191 
-206 FNSLTEKQ
+206 
-214 KNVVYAIVGMV
+214 
-225 TDGKKGADNKE
+225 
-236 TDNDKEDETV
+236 
-246 KHNVFDNDKD
+246 KHNVFDNDNE
-256 QGVLKHSIDE
+256 QGVLKHSMDE
-266 INAAMADGKR
+266 INAAIADGKS
-276 CGSMKDAFIQ
+276 CGSMKDAFIA

-313 TWVGKVM
+313 SWVAKVM
-320 SSVHHIPFSRIKSM
+320 SGVHHIPFSRIKSM

-382 ADITSFDVI
+382 ADITGFDVI

-525 KGTKGGELF
+525 KGAKGGELF
-534 GIVVNLADYTVG
+534 GIVVNLTDYTVG

>member
-136 ADYNTEEGEEA
+136 ADYNAEEGKEA

-177 EDEDKEKSKENPEG
+177 EDEDKEKSKENPED
-191 KETTKETTEETVKEV
+191 KETTEETVKEV

>member
-1 MAKKFDY
+1 MAVNFDY

-19 LCYDGLTIAPDAF
+19 KCYDGLTIAPDAF
-32 KGDDG
+32 KGDNG
-37 RKVPVVWNH
+37 KKVPVVWNH
-46 DHSDPEHVLGHAL
+46 NHSGPEYVLGHAL
-59 LQNRKDGVYA
+59 LQNRRDGVYA
-69 YVKMN
+69 YVKLN
-74 DSPSGQSALEAVR
+74 DTPSGKTALEAVR
-87 SGDIDAMS
+87 AGDIDAMS

-121 GCNPGALIDEIVEHS
+121 GCNPGALIDEIVEHG
-136 ADYNTEEGEEA
+136 ADYNADEGEEA

-171 DEIMHS
+171 D
-177 EDEDKEKSKENPEG
+177 DEMAKAETGKTLEEVVNTMTDEQKEA
-191 KETTKETTEETVKEV
+191 
-206 FNSLTEKQ
+206 L
-214 KNVVYAIVGMV
+214 YALVGMAAN
-225 TDGKKGADNKE
+225 GEGALDDE
-236 TDNDKEDETV
+236 EDDDV
-246 KHNVFDNDKD
+246 KHNVFDYDDD
-256 QGVLKHSIDE
+256 QGVLKHSMDE
-266 INAAMADGKR
+266 INAAIADGKS
-276 CGSMKDAFIQ
+276 CGSMRDAFIQ
-286 HGIEDVEWL
+286 HGIDDVEWL

-313 TWVGKVM
+313 SWVSKVM
-320 SSVHHIPFSRIKSM
+320 GGVHHIPFSRVKSM
-334 SADLTEE
+334 FADLTEE

-355 EQVFGLLKRSTS
+355 EQVFGLLKRSTT

-373 KQKMDRDDI
+373 KQKMDRDDV
-382 ADITSFDVI
+382 ADITGFDVI

-411 IGDGRNAASDDKI
+411 IGDGRLASSDDKI
-424 NEGNIRPIYSDDDFY
+424 NEGNIRPIFNDDDLF
-439 TIKVQAEV
+439 TIKVQAKV
-447 ATGAD
+447 ASNAD
-452 TETKIKAAMNA
+452 YETKMDAAMEA
-463 SLKARKDYKGSGN
+463 ALRARKDYKGAGN

-483 DNLTDMLLLED
+483 DNLTSMLLMKD

-502 NEAEV
+502 NESEV

-519 PQMAGM
+519 PQMVGM

-534 GIVVNLADYTVG
+534 GIIVNLSDYTVG

-576 ALTVPFSA
+576 ALTTPFSA
-584 MAIEY
+584 MAIEFQET
-589 KAA
+589 